1 MKVLID
7 TNIILDI
14 LLARAPFLE
23 PAKKLIRMMDEG
35 HIHGY
40 ITANSI
46 TDIVYVARKT
56 YSPEEIWR
64 IISDLLDRIAVI
76 GIDREVIIAAFELGF
91 NDFEDALQSACSE
104 REQLDLIVTRD
115 KNDFSKSA
123 VVAEDISDFI
133 AKYEKTFSYAPEAV
147 KYFAPQ

>member
-14 LLARAPFLE
+14 LLARTPFLE
-23 PAKKLIRMMDEG
+23 SAKELIRMMDEG
-35 HIHGY
+35 RIHGY

-56 YSPEEIWR
+56 YSPEEIRR
-64 IISDLLDRIAVI
+64 IILDLLDRIAVI
-76 GIDREVIIAAFELGF
+76 GIDREVIISAFELGF

-104 REQLDLIVTRD
+104 REQIERIVTRN
-115 KNDFSKSA
+115 KKDFSKSA
-123 VVAEDISDFI
+123 VAAEDISDFV
-133 AKYEKTFSYAPEAV
+133 AQYDR
-147 KYFAPQ
+147 